1 MGFCVCEGIT
11 CLEYNTVSYGSIKK
25 SALVIIGLIINKKI
39 LGMPIEQNNV
49 QSESIAQNNYIQTDL
64 SILHDHITFNFKWHH
79 ETQFRQTFSFFRC
92 YSKVHLPAASTA
104 VPPRGSDQVSSFH
117 WRREGW
123 FCCDIQAILSC
134 HANPQ
139 GSISIHPPGGN
150 FTS

>member
-1 MGFCVCEGIT
+1 MGFCVFEGIK
-11 CLEYNTVSYGSIKK
+11 CLEYNTVSYGSTKK

-39 LGMPIEQNNV
+39 LGIPIKQNNV

-64 SILHDHITFNFKWHH
+64 SILHDHITFDFKWHH
-79 ETQFRQTFSFFRC
+79 ETQFRQTFYFFRC
-92 YSKVHLPAASTA
+92 YSGSPSPRCVHGRPSPWVRPGVVLSL
-104 VPPRGSDQVSSFH
+104 
-117 WRREGW
+117 RREGW